1 MPKSK
6 HTRKGVVRKHVKR
19 PLCKIGTVRHPQK
32 SFTIKGGE
40 Q

>member
-1 MPKSK
+1 MPTPK

-19 PLCKIGTVRHPQK
+19 TRYVPGKGRAR
-32 SFTIKGGE
+32 TIKSGR